1 MHRIQKILVIVLLLA
16 GMIFGA
22 AVYISKDHLRAA
34 MAPQA
39 ETIPAATQAE
49 TTPETETVPTEP
61 TETQEAVPTETTQPV
76 PTEERFR
83 LTFVGDCTL
92 GCSPTNYHAEVGFVK
107 TVGEDYAYPFRN
119 VISWFEGD
127 DATFANLEGPLT
139 DEGGPAVKKHT
150 FRGPES
156 YVNILTENSVEFVSL
171 ANNHTLD
178 YGQTGYDNTLKTL
191 NAAGV
196 PYVERDAS
204 CLITLDSGLK
214 VGVYGVVYYAF
225 DLQDMEQEIHALRE
239 QGAEVVI
246 VAAHWGTEGG
256 YKPTS
261 QQQTVGRAAIEA
273 GADIVWGTHPHVLQ
287 PIEEYNGGIIYYSL
301 GNFSFGG
308 NTSPRDLDSA
318 LVSQEVIRSPEGQIR
333 LGECTVIPVCVSS
346 VETGNN
352 FQPTPYEEGT
362 RPYERVLEKLSGT
375 YTGPDLA

>member
-16 GMIFGA
+16 VMIFGA
-22 AVYISKDHLRAA
+22 VVYISKDHLRAA

-39 ETIPAATQAE
+39 ETIPVTTQAE
-49 TTPETETVPTEP
+49 TTPETETQ
-61 TETQEAVPTETTQPV
+61 ETVPTETTQPV
-76 PTEERFR
+76 PTEERFL

-92 GCSPTNYHAEVGFVK
+92 GCSPTNYNAEVGFVK

-139 DEGGPAVKKHT
+139 DEGGPVVKKHT

-156 YVNILTENSVEFVSL
+156 YVNILTQNSVEFVSL

-178 YGQTGYDNTLKTL
+178 YGQIGYDNTLKTL

-204 CLITLDSGLK
+204 SLITLDSGLK
-214 VGVYGVVYYAF
+214 VGAYGVVYYAF

-261 QQQTVGRAAIEA
+261 QQETVGRAAIDA

-318 LVSQEVIRSPEGQIR
+318 LVSQEIIRSPEGQIR
-333 LGECTVIPVCVSS
+333 LGECTTIPVCVSS

-375 YTGPDLA
+375 YEGPDLA

>member
-1 MHRIQKILVIVLLLA
+1 
-16 GMIFGA
+16 
-22 AVYISKDHLRAA
+22 
-34 MAPQA
+34 
-39 ETIPAATQAE
+39 
-49 TTPETETVPTEP
+49 
-61 TETQEAVPTETTQPV
+61 
-76 PTEERFR
+76 
-83 LTFVGDCTL
+83 
-92 GCSPTNYHAEVGFVK
+92 VGFVK

-119 VISWFEGD
+119 VISWFEED

-139 DEGGPAVKKHT
+139 DEGGPLVKKHT

-156 YVNILTENSVEFVSL
+156 YVNILTQNSVELVSL

-204 CLITLDSGLK
+204 SLITLDSGLK

-261 QQQTVGRAAIEA
+261 QQQTVGRAAIDA

-308 NTSPRDLDSA
+308 NTAPRDLDSV
-318 LVSQEVIRSPEGQIR
+318 LVSQEIVRSPEGQIR
-333 LGECTVIPVCVSS
+333 LGECTTIPVCVSS

-352 FQPTPYEEGT
+352 FQPIPYEAGT

-375 YTGPDLA
+375 YAGPDLA